1 MFLDFSNRS
10 KWPTWQGLPR
20 LTSHH
25 SGVEAPEA
33 ECQDFCLDSDALAL
47 SVAGSNN
54 KALGIRDIRWDLVR
68 PSIALLQSDPVVFS
82 KPTDTQRTAERSF
95 NSIPYTTVD
104 LRHWHDLGFRSS
116 RLRWFV

>member
-1 MFLDFSNRS
+1 MFPDFSNRS
-10 KWPTWQGLPR
+10 VWPTWQGLPR

-47 SVAGSNN
+47 SAAGPNK

-68 PSIALLQSDPVVFS
+68 PSIALLQSNSVVFS
-82 KPTDTQRTAERSF
+82 KPTDTE
-95 NSIPYTTVD
+95 NS
-104 LRHWHDLGFRSS
+104 
-116 RLRWFV
+116 